1 MTNQS
6 SDPAV
11 LLARAAK
18 LRLFVMLRRTV
29 DPARI
34 PEKLGEHLRWMI
46 GEEKAGR
53 VFLSGPVAPRGVTA
67 LDGLTILRVRDMAE
81 AEDMAARDPFVQSGI
96 VTFEMR
102 EWIVNEG
109 SISVMVTLSDSTV
122 GRDISAALQI
132 SKRIRNFSTCTM

>member
-11 LLARAAK
+11 LLAQAAK
-18 LRLFVMLRRTV
+18 LKLFVMLRRTI
-29 DPARI
+29 DPARLS
-34 PEKLGEHLRWMI
+34 EKLGDHLVWMI

-53 VFLSGPVAPRGVTA
+53 IFLSGPVMPRAGAAA
-67 LDGLTILRVRDMAE
+67 LDGLTILRVSDLAE
-81 AEDMAARDPFVQSGI
+81 AEKIAALDPFVQAGI

-109 SISVMVTLSDSTV
+109 SIAMTVTLSDSTV
-122 GRDISAALQI
+122 AVS
-132 SKRIRNFSTCTM
+132 